1 MIRIEATFGTT
12 WWVMIRRLG
21 TPIYLA
27 ARMNSRSRRL
37 IVMPRTIRE
46 LTIQPKPASSTTSTM
61 TLPELLVR
69 GVRIMIS
76 RKAGTTSI
84 RSTNHISAR
93 SRQPPK

>member
-1 MIRIEATFGTT
+1 
-12 WWVMIRRLG
+12 
-21 TPIYLA
+21 
-27 ARMNSRSRRL
+27 
-37 IVMPRTIRE
+37 MPRTIRE
-46 LTIQPKPASSTTSTM
+46 LTIQPKADNSSTSTR

-76 RKAGTTSI
+76 RKPGTTSI